1 MKLRLAIVG
10 AVMAVMAV
18 MAPGSA
24 YTQVDQTDL
33 CGPTVEFAK
42 MVIQMRQEGVPQE
55 AMRQSTEQRLKERIG
70 EGWETNPITGMYRQV
85 IEAAYLWEVGT
96 TKDAQTEASEAFVRE
111 MRDACLG

>member
-1 MKLRLAIVG
+1 MNLRLAIVG
-10 AVMAVMAV
+10 AVMAVMA
-18 MAPGSA
+18 PGGA

-33 CGPTVEFAK
+33 CDPTVEFAK

-70 EGWETNPITGMYRQV
+70 EGWETNLITGMYRQV

-96 TKDAQTEASEAFVRE
+96 TKDVQAEASEAFVRE
-111 MRDACLG
+111 MRDACSG